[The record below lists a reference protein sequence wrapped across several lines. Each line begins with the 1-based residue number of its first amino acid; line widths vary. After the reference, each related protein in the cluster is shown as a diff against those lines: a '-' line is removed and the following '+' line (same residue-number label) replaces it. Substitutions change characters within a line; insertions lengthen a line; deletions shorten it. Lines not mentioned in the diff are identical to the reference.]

1 MAFKPIKSRLI
12 LVMVMNHN
20 GFVLG
25 YSLSMLLILLILVN
39 NIFIIS
45 TVTTDQ
51 LKQNQQK
58 LKEVLDERN
67 EQIRFYIN

>member
-1 MAFKPIKSRLI
+1 
-12 LVMVMNHN
+12 MVMNHN